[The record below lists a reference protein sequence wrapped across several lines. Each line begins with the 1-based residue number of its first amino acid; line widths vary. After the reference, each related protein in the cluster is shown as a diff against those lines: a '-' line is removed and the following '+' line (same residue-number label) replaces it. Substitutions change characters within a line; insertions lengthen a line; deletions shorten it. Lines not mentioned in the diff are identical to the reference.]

1 MVSSTLQVDGM
12 TCTGRERR
20 VHDAVMAVEGVVSVI
35 VSHVK
40 GEVSV
45 DADAT
50 GQGLLIKAITDAG
63 YAVKGE
69 DAPPPASFTW
79 RNGTTWRR
87 SAHNTTWCLAG
98 CAIGEFGT
106 LATYSITGITAGL
119 AIGSTMWI
127 LFAIL
132 PLINGLITSMM
143 LETGLLIR
151 RESMAFGTALS
162 TAFGMSFLSMLMM
175 EISMEVT
182 DLIFT
187 NGELGLDWRAIPFML
202 MAGFLTPWP
211 YNYYRLER
219 HGASCH

>member
-12 TCTGRERR
+12 TCTGCERR

-106 LATYSITGITAGL
+106 LARTRSLGSPQAWRSAPPCGSSSPSYRSSTG
-119 AIGSTMWI
+119 S
-127 LFAIL
+127 
-132 PLINGLITSMM
+132 S
-143 LETGLLIR
+143 
-151 RESMAFGTALS
+151 
-162 TAFGMSFLSMLMM
+162 
-175 EISMEVT
+175 
-182 DLIFT
+182 
-187 NGELGLDWRAIPFML
+187 RA
-202 MAGFLTPWP
+202 
-211 YNYYRLER
+211 
-219 HGASCH
+219 